1 MLGRAC
7 STSNHSLP
15 HLPSRPPRR
24 SDYSDP
30 LRWSRGRSRQPSAA
44 LRAVYDG
51 RAPVTGTR
59 LKARLLLRTVPGA
72 RPSSRTGARAL
83 PPRSFLADLDCSSP
97 VFRPK
102 TTRLPHQVC
111 HLDRLGLLPKPGLR
125 ACGFSFAG
133 SLQILVPCP
142 TETAPAK
149 PETCG
154 FRLVCLDVFSGS
166 RSAWRHWAAPRC
178 ALSQMVASSRFW
190 LRPTG
195 SPSKRATSL
204 FRGWAVVISTLAQ
217 KRRSGPLM
225 AFAGLLLCGALPRPL
240 GCNGGGGHDSCC
252 CPMLAR
258 CLLRVIH
265 RLQWVHFGVDFCA
278 MSLMLSASPDALGQV
293 IHRLQPTGLAGSAGP
308 KTQKAPSLGLRW
320 RERCYT
326 VASVLQ
332 CPRHQKA
339 KQVRA

>member
-1 MLGRAC
+1 MPA
-7 STSNHSLP
+7 
-15 HLPSRPPRR
+15 
-24 SDYSDP
+24 P
-30 LRWSRGRSRQPSAA
+30 LRGRERGRCPHAAFWPTWTVPVPSFVQKLRGSPTRFATWTVLGCCPNPGCAPAVFRSRAHCKSSSLAPLKPLQPNLKPAVSGLFVWTFSAA
-44 LRAVYDG
+44 PA
-51 RAPVTGTR
+51 
-59 LKARLLLRTVPGA
+59 VPGG
-72 RPSSRTGARAL
+72 T
-83 PPRSFLADLDCSSP
+83 
-97 VFRPK
+97 
-102 TTRLPHQVC
+102 
-111 HLDRLGLLPKPGLR
+111 GLR
-125 ACGFSFAG
+125 PG
-133 SLQILVPCP
+133 
-142 TETAPAK
+142 
-149 PETCG
+149 
-154 FRLVCLDVFSGS
+154 
-166 RSAWRHWAAPRC
+166 C

-293 IHRLQPTGLAGSAGP
+293 IHRPQTTHWAGSAGP
-308 KTQKAPSLGLRW
+308 KTQKAPSLGLR
-320 RERCYT
+320 
-326 VASVLQ
+326 
-332 CPRHQKA
+332 
-339 KQVRA
+339 